1 MVQNRFYQTKII
13 NTISNV
19 HWTFRWFL
27 AAFTGGLAGIFVLMP
42 INEYMIFVLYEHHNT
57 LSFGLYLSELFHDIF
72 FLEKPVRIVYYSSL
86 GATMSFFITQILFV
100 FQRYRANY
108 ILVREELNRNI
119 HNVIENGENN
129 FVEFKSSFRYD
140 VNQGKVNKALE
151 MVIMKTLAGFMNS
164 EGGTLLIGVDDEGN
178 ILGLKNDYGTLKRKD
193 KDGFEQLLMTTVAN
207 SLGTAS
213 CKLIHL
219 NFHSVND
226 NEVCRLS
233 VKVAPN
239 PVYVKHDKTSK
250 FYIRT
255 GSGTRE
261 MELHEAVEYINEKY
275 KV

>member
-1 MVQNRFYQTKII
+1 MVQNRFYQTNII

-19 HWTFRWFL
+19 HWTVRWLL
-27 AAFTGGLAGIFVLMP
+27 AAFIGAIAGILVLMP

-57 LSFGLYLSELFHDIF
+57 ISFSHYLSELFHDIL
-72 FLEKPVRIVYYSSL
+72 FLDKPVRIIYYSSL

-119 HNVIENGENN
+119 HNLIENGENN
-129 FVEFKSSFRYD
+129 YVEFKSSFRYD

-164 EGGTLLIGVDDEGN
+164 EGGTLLIGVGDEGN

-193 KDGFEQLLMTTVAN
+193 KDGFEQLMMTTVAN

-213 CKLIHL
+213 CKLVHL
-219 NFHSVND
+219 NFHSVSEK
-226 NEVCRLS
+226 EVCRLS
-233 VKVAPN
+233 VTVSPN

-261 MELHEAVEYINEKY
+261 MELHEAVKYINEKY